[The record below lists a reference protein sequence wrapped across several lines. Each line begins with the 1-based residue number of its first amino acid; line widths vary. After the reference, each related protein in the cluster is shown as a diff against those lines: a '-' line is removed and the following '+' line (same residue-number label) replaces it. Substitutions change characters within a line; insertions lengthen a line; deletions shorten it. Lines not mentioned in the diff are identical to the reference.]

1 MSMNATSYAPTCGN
15 SCTMAEFWKDKALH
29 ELTAGEWEALCDG
42 CGRCCLHKLEDEDT
56 GELYFT
62 NVACRLL
69 DLQSCR
75 CRDYAR
81 RTERVPDCLVL
92 TPTSSVEL
100 FEQLPS
106 TCAYRL
112 LAGGPSLPAWHPL
125 RSGDADSVH
134 TAGISVRAKV
144 VSEDYIHPE
153 QLPEHLI
160 TWVVPAPRK
169 AAR

>member
-1 MSMNATSYAPTCGN
+1 MT
-15 SCTMAEFWKDKALH
+15 EFWQGKTLT
-29 ELTAGEWEALCDG
+29 ELTATEWESLCDG

-69 DLQSCR
+69 DLNTCR

-81 RTERVPDCLVL
+81 RAELIPDCLVL
-92 TPTSSVEL
+92 TPSCPEL
-100 FEQLPS
+100 YEQLPS

-112 LAGGPSLPAWHPL
+112 LLEGRPLPAWHPL
-125 RSGDADSVH
+125 VSGDMESVH
-134 TAGISVRAKV
+134 RAGISVRGKA
-144 VSEDYIHPE
+144 VSEEYIHPD

-160 TWVVPAPRK
+160 SWIVPGRSKSSP
-169 AAR
+169 

>member
-1 MSMNATSYAPTCGN
+1 MTDFWQDKSLQELSAT
-15 SCTMAEFWKDKALH
+15 
-29 ELTAGEWEALCDG
+29 EWEALCDG

-69 DLQSCR
+69 DLTSCR

-81 RTERVPDCLVL
+81 RAEQVPDCLVL
-92 TPTSSVEL
+92 TPDSPEL
-100 FEQLPS
+100 FAQLPS

-112 LAGGPSLPAWHPL
+112 RAEGQSLPTWHPL
-125 RSGDADSVH
+125 VTGDAESVH
-134 TAGISVRAKV
+134 EAGVSVRGKV
-144 VSEDYIHPE
+144 VSEEYIHPE

-160 TWVVPAPRK
+160 SWVVPGPRK
-169 AAR
+169 VSP